1 MKINPIKR
9 ITICDQIVEQIKEL
23 IEDGELKV
31 GDKLP
36 AERELSKL
44 FDVGRPSIREAIISL
59 ASQGIVYKTQE
70 GTFVNDRLGNN
81 YINIINKQYLND
93 SDYIDLY
100 EARKL
105 IEMSTTGLAAK
116 NVEEDDI
123 KGLEEIIEE
132 MKQAAY
138 NDIEEFTR
146 LDADF
151 HQSIALA
158 SKNKIL
164 YIIISDILDLLKD
177 QIEENTARML
187 QRKDINIYDETL
199 HAHNNIL
206 LSIKNGDTIKA
217 SDYIFK
223 HLDRQIQYRNT
234 IDNNENLD

>member
-1 MKINPIKR
+1 MKVNPIKKK
-9 ITICDQIVEQIKEL
+9 TICDQIVEQIKKL

-59 ASQGIVYKTQE
+59 ASQGIVCKTQE

-81 YINIINKQYLND
+81 YINLINKQYLND

-123 KGLEEIIEE
+123 KALEEIIEE

-138 NDIEEFTR
+138 NDIDEFTR

-199 HAHNNIL
+199 VDHNNIL
-206 LSIKNGDTIKA
+206 LSIENGDAIKA
-217 SDYIFK
+217 SEYIFK

-234 IDNNENLD
+234 IDNN